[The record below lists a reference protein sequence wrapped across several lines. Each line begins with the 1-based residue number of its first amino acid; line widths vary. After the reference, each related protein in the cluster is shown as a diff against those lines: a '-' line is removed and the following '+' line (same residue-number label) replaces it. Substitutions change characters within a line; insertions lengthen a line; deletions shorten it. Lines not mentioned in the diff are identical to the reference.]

1 MIINKLIYFF
11 ELQIF
16 IWILEDISMY
26 RIDINNPLPLSDK
39 YTSASMKI
47 TIGIADDQQLF
58 LRSLSNLISSFNNFE
73 VVVEAL
79 NGEELL
85 KQVGTLKTLPDIILI
100 DVQMPVMDGP
110 SAVAKITAG
119 YPSIKTVA
127 LSMKEDDHTVLRML
141 RAGCSA
147 YLLKDMHPREL
158 EKALLEVH
166 ETGYY
171 NSDSFSLHY
180 RRLLRRGDSEEIKLS
195 DREQVFLKLAC
206 SDFTYKEI
214 ASKMFLSEKTIDGYR
229 ESLFG
234 KLNVKSRT
242 GMALEGI
249 RKGLVV
255 F

>member
-1 MIINKLIYFF
+1 
-11 ELQIF
+11 
-16 IWILEDISMY
+16 
-26 RIDINNPLPLSDK
+26 
-39 YTSASMKI
+39 MKI

-58 LRSLSNLISSFNNFE
+58 LRSLSNLINSFKNFE

-85 KQVGTLKTLPDIILI
+85 KYIGALKTLPDIILI

-110 SAVAKITAG
+110 SAVAKIAED
-119 YPSIKTVA
+119 YPLIKMVA
-127 LSMKEDDHTVLRML
+127 LSMKEDDHSVLSML

-147 YLLKDMHPREL
+147 YLLKDLHPREL
-158 EKALLEVH
+158 EKALIEVQ

-171 NSDSFSLHY
+171 NSDTSSVHY
-180 RRLLRRGDSEEIKLS
+180 RRLLRKKDDGEIKLT
-195 DREQVFLKLAC
+195 DREKAFLKLAC

-229 ESLFG
+229 ESLFI

-242 GMALEGI
+242 GMALEGV
-249 RKGLVV
+249 KLGLVA

>member
-1 MIINKLIYFF
+1 
-11 ELQIF
+11 
-16 IWILEDISMY
+16 
-26 RIDINNPLPLSDK
+26 
-39 YTSASMKI
+39 MKI
-47 TIGIADDQQLF
+47 KIGIADDQQLF
-58 LRSLSNLISSFNNFE
+58 LRSLSNLICSFNGFE

-85 KQVGTLKTLPDIILI
+85 KQVGALDTLPDIILI

-110 SAVAKITAG
+110 SAVANIAAG

-127 LSMKEDDHTVLRML
+127 LSMKEDDHSVLRML

-147 YLLKDMHPREL
+147 YLLKDVHPREL

-180 RRLLRRGDSEEIKLS
+180 RRLLRRGESEEIKLS
-195 DREQVFLKLAC
+195 DREQAFLKLAC

-229 ESLFG
+229 ESLFA

-249 RKGLVV
+249 RKGLVA

>member
-1 MIINKLIYFF
+1 
-11 ELQIF
+11 
-16 IWILEDISMY
+16 
-26 RIDINNPLPLSDK
+26 
-39 YTSASMKI
+39 MKI

-58 LRSLSNLISSFNNFE
+58 LRSLSSLISSFDDFE
-73 VVVEAL
+73 VIIEAL

-85 KQVGTLKTLPDIILI
+85 KYIEVLKTLPDIILI

-110 SAVAKITAG
+110 AVVAKIAAN

-127 LSMKEDDHTVLRML
+127 LSMKEDDHSILRML

-147 YLLKDMHPREL
+147 YLLKDLHPKEL
-158 EKALLEVH
+158 EKALLEVR

-171 NSDSFSLHY
+171 NSDTFSVHY
-180 RRLLRRGDSEEIKLS
+180 RRLLRKQDNDEIKLT
-195 DREQVFLKLAC
+195 DREKAFLRLAC

-229 ESLFG
+229 EALFL

-242 GMALEGI
+242 GMALEAI
-249 RKGLVV
+249 RQNLVV

>member
-1 MIINKLIYFF
+1 
-11 ELQIF
+11 
-16 IWILEDISMY
+16 
-26 RIDINNPLPLSDK
+26 
-39 YTSASMKI
+39 MKI

-58 LRSLSNLISSFNNFE
+58 LRSLSNLINSFNDFE

-79 NGEELL
+79 NGEELI
-85 KQVGTLKTLPDIILI
+85 KYVGTLKTLPDIILI

-110 SAVAKITAG
+110 TAVAKIASN

-127 LSMKEDDHTVLRML
+127 LSMKEDDHSILRML

-147 YLLKDMHPREL
+147 YLLKDLHPKEL
-158 EKALLEVH
+158 ERALLEVRK
-166 ETGYY
+166 TGYY
-171 NSDSFSLHY
+171 NSDTLSVHY
-180 RRLLRRGDSEEIKLS
+180 MRLLRKQDSEEIKLT
-195 DREQVFLKLAC
+195 DREKAFLKLAC

-229 ESLFG
+229 EALFV

-242 GMALEGI
+242 GMALEAI
-249 RKGLVV
+249 RQNLVV

>member
-1 MIINKLIYFF
+1 
-11 ELQIF
+11 
-16 IWILEDISMY
+16 
-26 RIDINNPLPLSDK
+26 
-39 YTSASMKI
+39 MKV

-58 LRSLSNLISSFNNFE
+58 LGSLSNLINSFSGFE

-79 NGEELL
+79 NGDELL
-85 KQVGTLKTLPDIILI
+85 KRVGLIKRLPDIILI

-110 SAVAKITAG
+110 SAVAKIAAS

-127 LSMKEDDHTVLRML
+127 LSMKEDDHSILSML

-147 YLLKDMHPREL
+147 YLLKDLHPTEL
-158 EKALLEVH
+158 EKALIEVQ

-171 NSDSFSLHY
+171 NSDTFSVHY
-180 RRLLRRGDSEEIKLS
+180 RRLLRKKDEEEIKLT
-195 DREQVFLKLAC
+195 DREKAFLKLAC

-229 ESLFG
+229 ESLFV

-242 GMALEGI
+242 GMALEAI
-249 RKGLVV
+249 RQNLVA

>member
-1 MIINKLIYFF
+1 
-11 ELQIF
+11 
-16 IWILEDISMY
+16 
-26 RIDINNPLPLSDK
+26 
-39 YTSASMKI
+39 MKI

-58 LRSLSNLISSFNNFE
+58 LGSLSSLVNSFKDFE

-85 KQVGTLKTLPDIILI
+85 KNVRALKTLPDIILI

-110 SAVAKITAG
+110 SAVAKITAD
-119 YPSIKTVA
+119 YPSIKIVA
-127 LSMKEDDHTVLRML
+127 LSMKEDDHSILRML

-147 YLLKDMHPREL
+147 YLLKDVHPREL
-158 EKALLEVH
+158 EKALREVR

-171 NSDSFSLHY
+171 NSDSLSVHY
-180 RRLLRRGDSEEIKLS
+180 RRLLRKRDDEEIKLT
-195 DREQVFLKLAC
+195 DREKAFLKLAC

-229 ESLFG
+229 EALFA

-242 GMALEGI
+242 GMVLEGI
-249 RKGLVV
+249 KLGLVV
-255 F
+255 C